1 MNGRVKIAASMLI
14 WGSVG
19 VFARFS
25 TLNGLSLAFM
35 RVLMGSAIFFVG
47 YSLKERRWLGKAFS
61 SVRPKLGL
69 VFLLGLALAL
79 NWVFFFSAV
88 MHTTIAKATLIYYLA
103 PIIVVL
109 LAGLFLGEDIK
120 GRLPYVGMAFLGL
133 GALMIGL
140 QEKPSPSSGD
150 FIGIL
155 FALAGAFFYALVTL
169 LGRYLR
175 DVESAA
181 LTFFQLLFATLLLA
195 PLVALRGLS
204 LTPRAL
210 GVVGI
215 IALVHTFLAL
225 LLYMEGLKEVE
236 AGEAALLSY
245 LDPMS
250 AVIYAFL
257 IFGEV
262 PGVTTAIGGAL
273 ILLASALDVLR
284 K

>member
-1 MNGRVKIAASMLI
+1 MNGEIKIAASMLI

-19 VFARFS
+19 IFARFS
-25 TLNGLSLAFM
+25 TLDGLSLAFM
-35 RVLMGSAIFFVG
+35 RVLMGSAIFLVG
-47 YSLKERRWLGKAFS
+47 YSLMVRGWLSKAFS
-61 SVRPKLGL
+61 SVRPKLGF

-79 NWVFFFSAV
+79 NWVFFFSAIL
-88 MHTTIAKATLIYYLA
+88 HTTIAKATLIYYLA

-109 LAGLFLGEDIK
+109 FAGIFLGEDIK
-120 GRLPYVGMAFLGL
+120 GRLPYVGMAFLG
-133 GALMIGL
+133 ALMIGL
-140 QEKPSPSSGD
+140 QEKPSLSSGD
-150 FIGIL
+150 FFGIL

-169 LGRYLR
+169 LGRHLR
-175 DVESAA
+175 DVESDA
-181 LTFFQLLFATLLLA
+181 LTFFQLFFATLVLA

-210 GVVGI
+210 GVVSI

-245 LDPMS
+245 LDPLS
-250 AVIYAFL
+250 AVIYAFI

-273 ILLASALDVLR
+273 ILLASALDILSR
-284 K
+284 R

>member
-25 TLNGLSLAFM
+25 TLDGLSLAFM
-35 RVLMGSAIFFVG
+35 RVLMGSAIFLVG
-47 YSLKERRWLGKAFS
+47 YSLKERGWLGKAFS

-79 NWVFFFSAV
+79 NWAFFFSAV

-109 LAGLFLGEDIK
+109 LAGIFLGEDIK
-120 GRLPYVGMAFLGL
+120 GRLPYVGMAFL

-204 LTPRAL
+204 LTPRTL

-273 ILLASALDVLR
+273 ILLASALDIMG
-284 K
+284 KG